1 MNSQSII
8 LGTAQFSGS
17 YGLTNERRQFSI
29 EEVTSIL
36 TLAIKNKITRF
47 DTAISYPGV
56 YSILSKALLAQSE
69 DPIKLATKFAF
80 KGISSEK
87 FYEQLQFSRD
97 YFPSAEIEIVFVH
110 DWNDLDQLDFR
121 TIKEISKGFPEIR
134 LGVSI
139 YEPQDLKEISESAIS
154 FSVMQI
160 PFSVLNQSFVPYLP
174 RIEEKGIEIWTRSLF
189 LQGAIDWNSYRNTFA
204 DHPSIVKLK
213 KLGEELNASPF
224 EIALDFVK
232 EFSLNSVIGVATSSQ
247 LGEII
252 NILDLPSFGVDYK
265 SFASTDKR
273 LIDPREW

>member
-36 TLAIKNKITRF
+36 TLATKNKITRF

>member
-36 TLAIKNKITRF
+36 TLATKNKITRF

-121 TIKEISKGFPEIR
+121 TIKEISKGFPEIK